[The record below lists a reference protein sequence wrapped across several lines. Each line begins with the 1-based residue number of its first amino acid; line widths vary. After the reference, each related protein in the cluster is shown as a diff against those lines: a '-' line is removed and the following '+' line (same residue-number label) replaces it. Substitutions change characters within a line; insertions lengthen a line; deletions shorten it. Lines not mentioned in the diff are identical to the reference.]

1 MEEKSK
7 IKKDMFEAFI
17 NNNKEFIQSHIK
29 GDKKT
34 PNSAKNAEF
43 KKELRN
49 RMDSFQKDNKQKF
62 EGQIFNTTDH
72 YRIPIIYEFYDKY
85 IKYWNAFT
93 IGEMEFLGIFKNKHK
108 DKDKTF
114 KKVADEYMDYL
125 SNKKKKDND
134 ENKDVEEKKY
144 GKNSITY
151 LKALIGI
158 HKKIN
163 ISNETKKE
171 IKNLTKL
178 ANRKNPDSLEIRKQI
193 AYICRDL
200 EITGEFIAHCNREKN
215 KKK

>member
-1 MEEKSK
+1 MREESRF
-7 IKKDMFEAFI
+7 KKDMFKDFI
-17 NNNKEFIQSHIK
+17 TANEDFIKKHLADDKPNKE
-29 GDKKT
+29 KKT
-34 PNSAKNAEF
+34 VANSAEF

-49 RMDSFQKDNKQKF
+49 RMDSFQGTTKQM
-62 EGQIFNTTDH
+62 FNTTDH
-72 YRIPIIYEFYDKY
+72 YRIPIIYEFYDKNK
-85 IKYWNAFT
+85 KYWDAFT

-108 DKDKTF
+108 DETLF
-114 KKVADEYMDYL
+114 EKVADEYMDYL

-134 ENKDVEEKKY
+134 ENKNVEEKKY

-158 HKKIN
+158 NKKVN

-178 ANRKNPDSLEIRKQI
+178 TKGKNPDSLEIRKQI

-215 KKK
+215 KEK

>member
-17 NNNKEFIQSHIK
+17 TANKDFIKSHIK
-29 GDKKT
+29 ADKET
-34 PNSAKNAEF
+34 PTVDEETPTAAENAKF

-85 IKYWNAFT
+85 NKYWNAFT
-93 IGEMEFLGIFKNKHK
+93 IGEMEFIGIFKNKYK
-108 DKDKTF
+108 DETLF
-114 KKVADEYMDYL
+114 EKVADDYL
-125 SNKKKKDND
+125 DYLNDNN
-134 ENKDVEEKKY
+134 E
-144 GKNSITY
+144 KNSITY

-163 ISNETKKE
+163 ISDETKKE
-171 IKNLTKL
+171 INKIANLVD
-178 ANRKNPDSLEIRKQI
+178 NSNPDSLEIRKQI

-200 EITGEFIAHCNREKN
+200 KITGEFIAHCNREKN